1 MLKEKVSSLIASTDL
16 KNIWSQLQ
24 TPIRVIGVLIGVI
37 VVLKVYGGIIGTIE
51 SMPLVAGLLELVGLI
66 WFSSFLLSNLLRSSD
81 RSKMI
86 EQLRSR
92 WKNITGS

>member
-16 KNIWSQLQ
+16 TNIWSQLQ

-51 SMPLVAGLLELVGLI
+51 SMPLVSGLLELVGLI